1 MMNYRPSQNARV
13 TARPSA
19 VDVPPA
25 RMNDVPKHYDA
36 IVLGVGAMGSAACY
50 ELAKRGKR
58 VLGLEQFSIP
68 HDQGSSHGMTRIIR
82 LAYYEH
88 PSYVNLLRRAYE
100 LWYDLEGVVNDKLFY
115 KTGSIDAGPQDSWVF
130 QGSWRSCR
138 EHDLPHQ
145 VLTGAELHRRFPGY
159 NLPNSTMAVL
169 QPDGGFLAPEKCIV
183 AFVQAAQQH
192 GAEIH
197 GHEPVLGWEP
207 YLDGFKVIT
216 TRDEYH
222 CDKLIISTGA
232 WAAKMIPE
240 LRDLTVPER
249 QVLAWLQ
256 PNRPEYFQPSNFPVF
271 NLLVEEGRYYGF
283 PQHGIP
289 GFKFARYHH
298 FEEIIDPD
306 EFEREAND
314 EDERA
319 LREFC
324 ERYFPYGVGPTM
336 TLKSCIFT
344 NTPDRHFII
353 DTHPS
358 MRNLVIVSPC
368 SGHGFKFV
376 SVIGEIAADLA
387 QYGTTRHDI
396 SLFQLARF
404 YDPVYMASIP
414 HTHRAIGRAGPQG
427 RGNQQRSHTS
437 GYPTPPTARGGGT
450 QTSNVFNRN
459 NLTNRTNLTNR
470 NVFSP
475 GMSQQQ
481 ADEWGYQ
488 LPEEISTFW

>member
-1 MMNYRPSQNARV
+1 MMNYRPPMNLRDITRP
-13 TARPSA
+13 TA
-19 VDVPPA
+19 PPA
-25 RMNDVPKHYDA
+25 RLNDIPKHYDA
-36 IVLGVGAMGSAACY
+36 IVLGVGAMGGAACY
-50 ELAKRGKR
+50 QLAKRGKR

-68 HDQGSSHGMTRIIR
+68 HEQGSSHGMTRIIR
-82 LAYYEH
+82 LAYSEH

-100 LWYDLEGVVNDKLFY
+100 LWYELEGAVHEKLFY
-115 KTGSIDAGPQDSWVF
+115 KTGSIDAGSEDSWVF
-130 QGSWRSCR
+130 QGSWRSCK
-138 EHDLPHQ
+138 EHDLPHE

-159 NLPNSTMAVL
+159 NLPPSIMAVL
-169 QPDGGFLAPEKCIV
+169 QPDGGFLAPERCIV
-183 AFVQAAQQH
+183 SYVTAAQAL

-207 YLDGFKVIT
+207 YLDGFQVIT

-222 CDKLIISTGA
+222 CDKLIISAGA

-256 PNRPEYFQPSNFPVF
+256 PNHPEYFQPSNFPVF

-283 PQHGIP
+283 PQHGVP

-298 FEEIIDPD
+298 FQQVIDPD

-314 EDERA
+314 EDERT

-353 DTHPS
+353 DLHPE
-358 MRNLVIVSPC
+358 MKNLVIVSPC

-387 QYGTTRHDI
+387 MYGSTRHDV

-404 YDPVYMASIP
+404 YDPMYMASIP
-414 HTHRAIGRAGPQG
+414 QIHRATAGAG
-427 RGNQQRSHTS
+427 HGGATLQRSHTT
-437 GYPTPPTARGGGT
+437 GYPTPPTARGAYQSARTVRREGLGVNFPRGT
-450 QTSNVFNRN
+450 ISGV
-459 NLTNRTNLTNR
+459 
-470 NVFSP
+470 
-475 GMSQQQ
+475 SQSQ
-481 ADEWGYQ
+481 ADEWGYE
-488 LPEEISTFW
+488 LPEDVNTFW

>member
-1 MMNYRPSQNARV
+1 MMNYRPQMSTRDM
-13 TARPSA
+13 TRPTT
-19 VDVPPA
+19 PPA
-25 RMNDVPKHYDA
+25 RLNDIPKHFDA
-36 IVLGVGAMGSAACY
+36 IVLGVGAMGGAACY
-50 ELAKRGKR
+50 QLAKRGKR

-68 HDQGSSHGMTRIIR
+68 HEQGSSHGMTRIIR

-100 LWYDLEGVVNDKLFY
+100 LWYELEATVNEKLFY
-115 KTGSIDAGPQDSWVF
+115 KTGSIDAGPEDSWVF
-130 QGSWRSCR
+130 QGSWRSCK
-138 EHDLPHQ
+138 EHDLPHE

-159 NLPNSTMAVL
+159 NLPPTIMAVL
-169 QPDGGFLAPEKCIV
+169 QPDGGFLAPERCIV
-183 AFVQAAQQH
+183 SYVTAAQAL

-222 CDKLIISTGA
+222 CDKLIVSAGA

-256 PNRPEYFQPSNFPVF
+256 PNHPEYFQPGNFPVF

-298 FEEIIDPD
+298 FEQVIDPD

-314 EDERA
+314 EDERT

-324 ERYFPYGVGPTM
+324 ERYFPFGVGPTM

-353 DTHPS
+353 DTHPA
-358 MRNLVIVSPC
+358 MNNLVIVSPC

-387 QYGTTRHDI
+387 MYGSTRHDI
-396 SLFQLARF
+396 SLFELARF
-404 YDPVYMASIP
+404 YDPAYMASIP
-414 HTHRAIGRAGPQG
+414 QSHRATG
-427 RGNQQRSHTS
+427 RGQHGGAGAQRSHTS
-437 GYPTPPTARGGGT
+437 GYPTPPTARGTRQITRAGLGEASNLNLPRGT
-450 QTSNVFNRN
+450 GQGISRA
-459 NLTNRTNLTNR
+459 
-470 NVFSP
+470 
-475 GMSQQQ
+475 Q

-488 LPEEISTFW
+488 LPEDVSTFW